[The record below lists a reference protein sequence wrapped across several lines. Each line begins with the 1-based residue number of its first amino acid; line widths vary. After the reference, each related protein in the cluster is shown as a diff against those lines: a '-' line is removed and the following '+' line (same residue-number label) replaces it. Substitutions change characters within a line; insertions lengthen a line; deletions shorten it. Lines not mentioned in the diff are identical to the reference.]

1 MLPSRFATMGRV
13 GASFVYSLAKPAM
26 VRVSPAAWINQSPES
41 LISTGRGVLLV
52 GSTDASQ
59 PALPPC
65 SRLSTYMVMPRFGH
79 CPTPTE

>member
-52 GSTDASQ
+52 ASRT
-59 PALPPC
+59 A
-65 SRLSTYMVMPRFGH
+65 
-79 CPTPTE
+79 